1 MPMPSDAPLPDRRQF
16 VAALSVALVSRRL
29 PWTGATGAL
38 ALKSLAEYQA
48 EGAAYSSALNA
59 LSINA
64 TSLSAH
70 TALVARVGGDLTKR
84 LSRIVAEAA
93 QDARVVAGMKP
104 ILASAAAFAA
114 FSKSVTADGRA
125 VLNVP
130 GLQAAIID
138 AMSREAR
145 LRASVL
151 AKQSAFAQLIR
162 QQAANVKDSSRL
174 AELAEIER
182 KIAQA
187 QDIAAITMIAAILV
201 AVALIV
207 VAVVVA
213 MFTFGAGTFTVV
225 TAVTAAAVIAGIT
238 ASAVVPFTEEAARQ
252 ADAAQRAAQD
262 CLDGAWSRRKSCRQ
276 AVTTS
281 FPPQREYEE
290 GLCEAK
296 YLADV
301 LRCAV

>member
-1 MPMPSDAPLPDRRQF
+1 MSSHAPLPDRRQF
-16 VAALSVALVSRRL
+16 LAALSVAFVSRRL
-29 PWTGATGAL
+29 PWAGATGAL

-59 LSINA
+59 LSVNA

-70 TALVARVGGDLTKR
+70 TALAARVGGDLTKR

-114 FSKSVTADGRA
+114 FSKAVAADGRA
-125 VLNVP
+125 ALNVP
-130 GLQAAIID
+130 GLQAAISD

-145 LRASVL
+145 LRGSVL
-151 AKQSAFAQLIR
+151 AKQSAFAALIR

-174 AELAEIER
+174 AELAEVER
-182 KIAQA
+182 KIAQSQEVA
-187 QDIAAITMIAAILV
+187 AIAASVAIIV
-201 AVALIV
+201 AIALIV

-213 MFTFGAGTFTVV
+213 LFTFGAGAAIVT
-225 TAVTAAAVIAGIT
+225 TAVTAAAVVAGIT
-238 ASAVVPFTEEAARQ
+238 ASAVIPFAQEAAQQ

-262 CLDGAWSRRKSCRQ
+262 CLDAAWSRRKSCRQ

-281 FPPQREYEE
+281 FPPQREYEQ

-296 YLADV
+296 YLADI
-301 LRCAV
+301 LRCAT